1 MGSAGSPANRARAWG
16 TQCSATATA
25 LNTDAAVRTFV
36 YLARLVKKKHLISL
50 LAGALMVAAFAL
62 VPAPAGVAQTS
73 GCVDINGPAYCPEPT
88 APTSP
93 TGTLTKAQL
102 RKRCILK
109 AKDKF
114 GDNKPKQKAAIK
126 KCKKKFR

>member
-1 MGSAGSPANRARAWG
+1 MPPSEHSSTLPA
-16 TQCSATATA
+16 
-25 LNTDAAVRTFV
+25 
-36 YLARLVKKKHLISL
+36 VKKKHLSTL
-50 LAGALMVAAFAL
+50 LAGLLVAAAFAL

-73 GCVDINGPAYCPEPT
+73 GCVDINGPIYCPEPAT
-88 APTSP
+88 PTSG
-93 TGTLTKAQL
+93 TGPLTKAQR
-102 RKRCILK
+102 RKKCILK